1 MKAQHDNLQPMAPV
15 RPLEETR
22 LYKVIGAAR
31 REVDASV
38 RQAVAV
44 EKKKRKKRSGR
55 LKEHPWKQ
63 RMCLQSAPLCSFGS
77 SLSQRW
83 DLCFQHCQRASQIS
97 LRCMQTHQPST
108 SLYQSLLAHQD
119 ASAARSR
126 QTSPLPG
133 ISGKARSEAY
143 LNMCY
148 SEVAAIRSLA

>member
-1 MKAQHDNLQPMAPV
+1 MKAQHDNLQPMAPI

-22 LYKVIGAAR
+22 LYKVIRAAR

-44 EKKKRKKRSGR
+44 EKEKKKRSGR

-63 RMCLQSAPLCSFGS
+63 RMCLQSAPLGSFGS

-83 DLCFQHCQRASQIS
+83 DLCSQHCQRASQIS

-108 SLYQSLLAHQD
+108 SLYQRLLAHQD
-119 ASAARSR
+119 ASAARSW

-143 LNMCY
+143 LNMCC